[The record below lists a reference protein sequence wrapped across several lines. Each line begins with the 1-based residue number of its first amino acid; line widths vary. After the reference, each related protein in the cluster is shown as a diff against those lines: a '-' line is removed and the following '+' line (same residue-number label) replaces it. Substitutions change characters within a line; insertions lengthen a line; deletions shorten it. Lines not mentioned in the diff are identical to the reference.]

1 MKKVM
6 AFNGSIRKSGN
17 TTLLLQHF
25 INGAKE
31 NTNLIEEVY
40 AHEMNLEYCRG
51 CTRCNMVGRCTIH
64 NDDWGEIS
72 QKIHDADILVFAT
85 PIYFHHVSAP
95 LKKLI
100 DRFRSFVKVQITES
114 GLLHT
119 PWKSWDK
126 DFVLLLSMG
135 SSDAKEADPVLDLFK
150 FFKTVLGAKNRLY
163 TISATRLAVIN
174 QLSKSEE
181 ELSELYRKMELPVKL
196 AKDDFR
202 KNHELLEQAYVLGR
216 SLT

>member
-1 MKKVM
+1 
-6 AFNGSIRKSGN
+6 
-17 TTLLLQHF
+17 
-25 INGAKE
+25 
-31 NTNLIEEVY
+31 
-40 AHEMNLEYCRG
+40 
-51 CTRCNMVGRCTIH
+51 
-64 NDDWGEIS
+64 
-72 QKIHDADILVFAT
+72 VFAT

-119 PWKSWDK
+119 PWQSWNK

-135 SSDAKEADPVLDLFK
+135 SSDASEADPVLDLFK
-150 FFKTVLGAKNRLY
+150 FFKTVLGTKNRLH

-174 QLSKSEE
+174 QLTKSEE
-181 ELSELYRKMELPVKL
+181 ELGELYKKMELPVKM
-196 AKDDFR
+196 AKDDFK
-202 KNHELLEQAYVLGR
+202 KNHELLDQAYMLGR